1 MGVVRER
8 ESEGESGG
16 PGGAGGGR
24 GGQAAATGALHPKQS
39 MEAGRGLMGR
49 EGRPMGRATW
59 EIGPS
64 SLQFP
69 LHRWED

>member
-16 PGGAGGGR
+16 PGGARGGGS
-24 GGQAAATGALHPKQS
+24 QAAATGALHPKQS
-39 MEAGRGLMGR
+39 MEAGRGSMGR
-49 EGRPMGRATW
+49 EGRPMGRAAW

-64 SLQFP
+64 PLQFP